1 MNAGKQGGSSD
12 ENKRIIY
19 FYNKGR
25 FKYGGVMLIGTM
37 EALQD
42 ESNDGTDGRLDMLGL
57 YFSGTGNS
65 RYALEV
71 FLGKY
76 DAAAKAYAIE
86 DKKIAE
92 YIKNDKEIVFSYSV
106 QYSNIPK
113 MLKDFIDRNL
123 HLWRGKKV
131 FVIAT
136 MGLFSGDGAG
146 ILARRLHRYGAQITG
161 GLHLKMPDSIADEK
175 ALKRSAEKNKELV
188 RAAEKKIDK
197 AVRGMKS
204 GKPPQEGIGLLYRL
218 AGLFGQR
225 LYFYNKTK
233 RYTDKIK
240 IDRQK
245 CIGCGKCVGLCPMD
259 NLSIDRDLV
268 RAGDQCTMCYR
279 CINTC
284 PKQAI
289 TLLGKYVIEQ
299 GTIEKY
305 L

>member
-1 MNAGKQGGSSD
+1 
-12 ENKRIIY
+12 
-19 FYNKGR
+19 
-25 FKYGGVMLIGTM
+25 
-37 EALQD
+37 
-42 ESNDGTDGRLDMLGL
+42 MLGI

-76 DAAAKAYAIE
+76 DETAKAFAIE
-86 DKKIAE
+86 DENIIR
-92 YIKNDKEIVFSYSV
+92 YIKDNEELVFSYSV

-113 MLKDFIDRNL
+113 MLKDFIDQNQL
-123 HLWRGKKV
+123 LWKGKKV

-146 ILARRLHRYGAQITG
+146 ILARQLRKYGAQITG

-175 ALKRSAEKNKELV
+175 ALKRPVEKNKELV
-188 RAAEKKIDK
+188 RKAEEKIDR
-197 AVRGMKS
+197 AVQSIKNGE
-204 GKPPQEGIGLLYRL
+204 PPQEGIGLLYHM

-233 RYTDKIK
+233 QYTDKIK
-240 IDRQK
+240 VDTQK
-245 CIGCGKCVGLCPMD
+245 CIGCGKCVGACPMK
-259 NLSIDRDLV
+259 NLSIENSFAK
-268 RAGDQCTMCYR
+268 AGDRCTMCYR

-289 TLLGKYVIEQ
+289 TLLGKNVVEQ